1 MSNNFPMPNGKSVR
15 RAVVGIVLAAALVF
29 VGANSLHAVPAGH
42 TGVVTRFGAVD
53 QQVLSEGLHVVL
65 PFVTRVVDI
74 NNQVMKAEVTSNSAS
89 QDLQTVNS
97 TVALNYRID
106 SQSAANVYQ
115 NIGVNYENVV
125 VIPAIQEAV
134 KSVMAQYTAEEL
146 ITMRQTVGNEMQ
158 QNISEKLVPYGFS
171 TESVNIVDFQFSE
184 EFNAA
189 IEAKQTAQQNALKAE
204 QDLARVKVE
213 AEQAITQAQAE
224 AESYR
229 LKSQE
234 LTDEIDHDGVH
245 RQMGRQAAH
254 RRLRRAGA
262 VQHGFHS
269 GKRPVRRRRG
279 ITREARPFRAR
290 LSSGTK
296 AGRPLPGNRRGRP
309 FALTAAMCRRKGRRG
324 CAACRGKG
332 GRRSFSGTRW
342 GRRRTRA

>member
-1 MSNNFPMPNGKSVR
+1 MNNNFPMPNGKSVR

-53 QQVLSEGLHVVL
+53 QQVLGEGLHVVL

-106 SQSAANVYQ
+106 SQSAASVYQ

-234 LTDEIDHDGVH
+234 LTDEMIMMEFIDKWDGKLPTVVSD
-245 RQMGRQAAH
+245 GQALFSMDSILESA
-254 RRLRRAGA
+254 
-262 VQHGFHS
+262 QS
-269 GKRPVRRRRG
+269 
-279 ITREARPFRAR
+279 
-290 LSSGTK
+290 
-296 AGRPLPGNRRGRP
+296 
-309 FALTAAMCRRKGRRG
+309 AA
-324 CAACRGKG
+324 AAE
-332 GRRSFSGTRW
+332 
-342 GRRRTRA
+342 

>member
-1 MSNNFPMPNGKSVR
+1 MNNNFPMPNGKSVR

-65 PFVTRVVDI
+65 PFVTRVVNI

-106 SQSAANVYQ
+106 SQSAASVYQ

-234 LTDEIDHDGVH
+234 LTDEMIMMEFIDKWDGKLPTVVSD
-245 RQMGRQAAH
+245 GQALFSMDAI
-254 RRLRRAGA
+254 LNAEEQAG
-262 VQHGFHS
+262 
-269 GKRPVRRRRG
+269 
-279 ITREARPFRAR
+279 
-290 LSSGTK
+290 
-296 AGRPLPGNRRGRP
+296 
-309 FALTAAMCRRKGRRG
+309 
-324 CAACRGKG
+324 
-332 GRRSFSGTRW
+332 
-342 GRRRTRA
+342 

>member
-1 MSNNFPMPNGKSVR
+1 MNPNPRTIKKVVAS
-15 RAVVGIVLAAALVF
+15 AVAVLAIVI

-53 QQVLSEGLHVVL
+53 DAVLGEGLHVVV
-65 PFVTRVVDI
+65 PFVTRVIDM
-74 NNQVMKAEVTSNSAS
+74 NNQVTKAEVLSAS
-89 QDLQTVNS
+89 ASKDLQTVNS

-106 SQSAANVYQ
+106 APSAASVYR

-146 ITMRQTVGNEMQ
+146 ITMRQTVGAEMQ
-158 QNISEKLVPYGFS
+158 EEISGKLAPYGFS
-171 TESVNIVDFQFSE
+171 TQSVNIVDFQFSD

-213 AEQAITQAQAE
+213 AEQKITEAQAE

-234 LTDEIDHDGVH
+234 LTDEMIKMEFIDKWDGKLPVVVSDG
-245 RQMGRQAAH
+245 QSLFSIDSLLDSAASSGSSYTGSSAAQTASA
-254 RRLRRAGA
+254 AGA
-262 VQHGFHS
+262 
-269 GKRPVRRRRG
+269 
-279 ITREARPFRAR
+279 E
-290 LSSGTK
+290 
-296 AGRPLPGNRRGRP
+296 
-309 FALTAAMCRRKGRRG
+309 
-324 CAACRGKG
+324 
-332 GRRSFSGTRW
+332 
-342 GRRRTRA
+342 

>member
-1 MSNNFPMPNGKSVR
+1 MNNNFPMPNGKSVR

-106 SQSAANVYQ
+106 SQSAANVYH

-234 LTDEIDHDGVH
+234 LTDEMIMMEFIDKWDGKLPTVVSD
-245 RQMGRQAAH
+245 GQALFSMDSILESA
-254 RRLRRAGA
+254 
-262 VQHGFHS
+262 QS
-269 GKRPVRRRRG
+269 
-279 ITREARPFRAR
+279 
-290 LSSGTK
+290 
-296 AGRPLPGNRRGRP
+296 
-309 FALTAAMCRRKGRRG
+309 AA
-324 CAACRGKG
+324 AAE
-332 GRRSFSGTRW
+332 
-342 GRRRTRA
+342 

>member
-1 MSNNFPMPNGKSVR
+1 MNNNFPMPNGKTVR
-15 RAVVGIVLAAALVF
+15 RAVVGIVIAAALVF

-53 QQVLSEGLHVVL
+53 QQVLGEGLHVVL
-65 PFVTRVVDI
+65 PFVTRVVNI

-106 SQSAANVYQ
+106 SQSAASVYQ

-234 LTDEIDHDGVH
+234 LTDEMIMMEFIDKWDGKLPTVVSD
-245 RQMGRQAAH
+245 GQALFSMDSILESA
-254 RRLRRAGA
+254 
-262 VQHGFHS
+262 QS
-269 GKRPVRRRRG
+269 
-279 ITREARPFRAR
+279 
-290 LSSGTK
+290 
-296 AGRPLPGNRRGRP
+296 
-309 FALTAAMCRRKGRRG
+309 AA
-324 CAACRGKG
+324 AAE
-332 GRRSFSGTRW
+332 
-342 GRRRTRA
+342 

>member
-1 MSNNFPMPNGKSVR
+1 MNNNFPMPNGKTVR

-106 SQSAANVYQ
+106 SQSAASVYQ

-234 LTDEIDHDGVH
+234 LTDEMIMMEFIDKWDGKLPTVVSD
-245 RQMGRQAAH
+245 GQALFSMDSILESA
-254 RRLRRAGA
+254 
-262 VQHGFHS
+262 QS
-269 GKRPVRRRRG
+269 
-279 ITREARPFRAR
+279 
-290 LSSGTK
+290 
-296 AGRPLPGNRRGRP
+296 
-309 FALTAAMCRRKGRRG
+309 AA
-324 CAACRGKG
+324 AE
-332 GRRSFSGTRW
+332 
-342 GRRRTRA
+342 

>member
-1 MSNNFPMPNGKSVR
+1 MNNNFPMPNGKSVR

-53 QQVLSEGLHVVL
+53 QQVLGEGLHVVL
-65 PFVTRVVDI
+65 PFVTRVVNI

-106 SQSAANVYQ
+106 SQSAASVYQ

-234 LTDEIDHDGVH
+234 LTDEMIMMEFIDKWDGKLPTVVSD
-245 RQMGRQAAH
+245 GQALFSMDAI
-254 RRLRRAGA
+254 LNAEEQAG
-262 VQHGFHS
+262 
-269 GKRPVRRRRG
+269 
-279 ITREARPFRAR
+279 
-290 LSSGTK
+290 
-296 AGRPLPGNRRGRP
+296 
-309 FALTAAMCRRKGRRG
+309 
-324 CAACRGKG
+324 
-332 GRRSFSGTRW
+332 
-342 GRRRTRA
+342 

>member
-1 MSNNFPMPNGKSVR
+1 MNNNFPMPNGKTVR

-106 SQSAANVYQ
+106 RQSAASVYQ

-234 LTDEIDHDGVH
+234 LTDEMIMMEFIDKWDGKLPTVVSD
-245 RQMGRQAAH
+245 GQALFSMDSILESA
-254 RRLRRAGA
+254 
-262 VQHGFHS
+262 QS
-269 GKRPVRRRRG
+269 
-279 ITREARPFRAR
+279 
-290 LSSGTK
+290 
-296 AGRPLPGNRRGRP
+296 
-309 FALTAAMCRRKGRRG
+309 AA
-324 CAACRGKG
+324 AE
-332 GRRSFSGTRW
+332 
-342 GRRRTRA
+342 

>member
-1 MSNNFPMPNGKSVR
+1 MNNNFPMPNGKTVR

-53 QQVLSEGLHVVL
+53 QQVLGEGLHVVL

-106 SQSAANVYQ
+106 SQSAASVYQ

-234 LTDEIDHDGVH
+234 LTDEMIMMEFIDKWDGKLPTVVSD
-245 RQMGRQAAH
+245 GQALFSMDSILESA
-254 RRLRRAGA
+254 
-262 VQHGFHS
+262 QS
-269 GKRPVRRRRG
+269 
-279 ITREARPFRAR
+279 
-290 LSSGTK
+290 
-296 AGRPLPGNRRGRP
+296 
-309 FALTAAMCRRKGRRG
+309 AA
-324 CAACRGKG
+324 AAE
-332 GRRSFSGTRW
+332 
-342 GRRRTRA
+342 

>member
-1 MSNNFPMPNGKSVR
+1 MNNNFPMPNGKTVR

-53 QQVLSEGLHVVL
+53 QQVLGEGLHVVL

-106 SQSAANVYQ
+106 RQSAASVYQ

-234 LTDEIDHDGVH
+234 LTDEMIMMEFIDKWDGKLPTVVSD
-245 RQMGRQAAH
+245 GQALFSMDSILESA
-254 RRLRRAGA
+254 
-262 VQHGFHS
+262 QS
-269 GKRPVRRRRG
+269 
-279 ITREARPFRAR
+279 
-290 LSSGTK
+290 
-296 AGRPLPGNRRGRP
+296 
-309 FALTAAMCRRKGRRG
+309 AA
-324 CAACRGKG
+324 AAE
-332 GRRSFSGTRW
+332 
-342 GRRRTRA
+342 

>member
-1 MSNNFPMPNGKSVR
+1 MNNNFPMPNGKTVR

-53 QQVLSEGLHVVL
+53 QQVLGEGLHVVL

-106 SQSAANVYQ
+106 SQSAASVYQ

-234 LTDEIDHDGVH
+234 LTDEMIMMEFIDKWDGKLPTVVSD
-245 RQMGRQAAH
+245 GQALFSMDSILESA
-254 RRLRRAGA
+254 
-262 VQHGFHS
+262 QS
-269 GKRPVRRRRG
+269 
-279 ITREARPFRAR
+279 
-290 LSSGTK
+290 
-296 AGRPLPGNRRGRP
+296 
-309 FALTAAMCRRKGRRG
+309 AAS
-324 CAACRGKG
+324 AE
-332 GRRSFSGTRW
+332 
-342 GRRRTRA
+342 

>member
-1 MSNNFPMPNGKSVR
+1 MNPNPRTIKKVVAS
-15 RAVVGIVLAAALVF
+15 AVAVLAIVI

-53 QQVLSEGLHVVL
+53 DAVLGEGLHVVA
-65 PFVTRVVDI
+65 PFVTRVIDM
-74 NNQVMKAEVTSNSAS
+74 NNQVTKAEVLSAS
-89 QDLQTVNS
+89 ASKDLQTVNS

-106 SQSAANVYQ
+106 APSAASVYR

-146 ITMRQTVGNEMQ
+146 ITMRQTVGAEMQ
-158 QNISEKLVPYGFS
+158 EEISGKLAPYGFS
-171 TESVNIVDFQFSE
+171 TQSVNIVDFQFSD

-213 AEQAITQAQAE
+213 AEQKITEAQVE

-234 LTDEIDHDGVH
+234 LTDEMIKMEFIDKWDGKLPVVVSDG
-245 RQMGRQAAH
+245 QSLFSIDSLLDSAASSGSSYTGSSAAQTASA
-254 RRLRRAGA
+254 AGA
-262 VQHGFHS
+262 
-269 GKRPVRRRRG
+269 
-279 ITREARPFRAR
+279 E
-290 LSSGTK
+290 
-296 AGRPLPGNRRGRP
+296 
-309 FALTAAMCRRKGRRG
+309 
-324 CAACRGKG
+324 
-332 GRRSFSGTRW
+332 
-342 GRRRTRA
+342 

>member
-1 MSNNFPMPNGKSVR
+1 MNNNFPMPNGKTVR

-97 TVALNYRID
+97 TVALNYHID

-146 ITMRQTVGNEMQ
+146 ITMRQTVGSEMQ
-158 QNISEKLVPYGFS
+158 QNISEKLTPYGFS
-171 TESVNIVDFQFSE
+171 TQSLNIVDFQFSE

-213 AEQAITQAQAE
+213 AEQAVTQAQAE

-234 LTDEIDHDGVH
+234 LTDEMILMEFIEKWDGKMPTVVSD
-245 RQMGRQAAH
+245 GQA
-254 RRLRRAGA
+254 LFSLDSLLGLE
-262 VQHGFHS
+262 G
-269 GKRPVRRRRG
+269 
-279 ITREARPFRAR
+279 
-290 LSSGTK
+290 SSS
-296 AGRPLPGNRRGRP
+296 APP
-309 FALTAAMCRRKGRRG
+309 AQE
-324 CAACRGKG
+324 
-332 GRRSFSGTRW
+332 
-342 GRRRTRA
+342 

>member
-1 MSNNFPMPNGKSVR
+1 MNNNFPMPNGKTVR

-97 TVALNYRID
+97 TVALNYHID

-234 LTDEIDHDGVH
+234 LTDEMIMMEFIDKWDGKLPTVVSD
-245 RQMGRQAAH
+245 GQALFSMDSILESA
-254 RRLRRAGA
+254 
-262 VQHGFHS
+262 QS
-269 GKRPVRRRRG
+269 
-279 ITREARPFRAR
+279 
-290 LSSGTK
+290 
-296 AGRPLPGNRRGRP
+296 
-309 FALTAAMCRRKGRRG
+309 AA
-324 CAACRGKG
+324 AAE
-332 GRRSFSGTRW
+332 
-342 GRRRTRA
+342 